1 MARAGPPKCAQCGVI
16 DAAEL
21 EDSDLLTV
29 WAEYDGIKWRWH
41 HNLAYWYL
49 CLECHQK
56 IGQRISESG
65 TDILAPVLY
74 EITVLGVRVKVSLI
88 CGDLWL
94 MQAPPEF

>member
-49 CLECHQK
+49 CLECHRK

-65 TDILAPVLY
+65 ADILAPVSY
-74 EITVLGVRVKVSLI
+74 EITV
-88 CGDLWL
+88 
-94 MQAPPEF
+94 